1 MKRSNWMAHDV
12 FISHAH
18 KDKSIADAICEKLES
33 AQVRCWMAA
42 RDISASENCVE
53 TTRNAIRSSHVMV
66 LLLSENANAAPH
78 IERELAHAFYTGR
91 TIIPFRLANTVPRRD
106 FLFYLGSGRWFNA
119 SSRPAEHH
127 LEALTAS
134 VKSLV
139 PDRTVTSNAMLLQTR
154 ETRLNSLN
162 SRIGALQASHYRTLG
177 ILKWVTIAAFLSL
190 VVWLLCL
197 APRHAK
203 EGVDNNFGSTSSGPG
218 AYSDSLP
225 QARQDTSA
233 SKTMSTFTRFGLW
246 EPPNTGPTPLAQP
259 VPQDTLSTT
268 AAVQPAAATPSPQSD
283 VYQKAA
289 GEAERSATHHSASVK
304 SAQENPPRTITP
316 AKPAGLISSWESHG
330 HRLPPPGMP
339 PAPDRNITW
348 RRWQQLPAYEVRIR
362 TGDRYLGG
370 ENWAH
375 YLGFE
380 LAATSQKVIKV
391 SLIHLEGEMSA
402 DMELSP
408 AAPDGVVKIVNH
420 HMKAQKGAWGWTLQA
435 EPPNTGP
442 LPGPRDTPSTT
453 AAVQFP
459 SAPPSQQPE
468 VNQKAAAERLAI
480 HPSASVKPT
489 QEDATRITAP
499 GQPAELTSV
508 WKSHTP
514 PLPLPGMPPAPH
526 YHHQQYQDPD
536 RAITWHGWQQLQAY
550 EMRIRTGDHYLGGE
564 NWAHYLRFELAATS
578 QRVVKASL
586 IHLEGETAADIEVSP
601 SAREATAKI
610 VNHHMTARKGAWGW
624 TLQEIKQSGP

>member
-1 MKRSNWMAHDV
+1 
-12 FISHAH
+12 
-18 KDKSIADAICEKLES
+18 
-33 AQVRCWMAA
+33 
-42 RDISASENCVE
+42 
-53 TTRNAIRSSHVMV
+53 
-66 LLLSENANAAPH
+66 
-78 IERELAHAFYTGR
+78 
-91 TIIPFRLANTVPRRD
+91 
-106 FLFYLGSGRWFNA
+106 
-119 SSRPAEHH
+119 
-127 LEALTAS
+127 
-134 VKSLV
+134 
-139 PDRTVTSNAMLLQTR
+139 
-154 ETRLNSLN
+154 
-162 SRIGALQASHYRTLG
+162 
-177 ILKWVTIAAFLSL
+177 
-190 VVWLLCL
+190 
-197 APRHAK
+197 
-203 EGVDNNFGSTSSGPG
+203 
-218 AYSDSLP
+218 
-225 QARQDTSA
+225 
-233 SKTMSTFTRFGLW
+233 MSTFTRFGLW
-246 EPPNTGPTPLAQP
+246 EPPHTGPTPLAQP

-304 SAQENPPRTITP
+304 SAQENPPRTIAR

-330 HRLPPPGMP
+330 HRLPPSGMP
-339 PAPDRNITW
+339 PVPDNERQRYQAPDRNITW
-348 RRWQQLPAYEVRIR
+348 RSWQQLPAYEVRIR

-380 LAATSQKVIKV
+380 LAATSQKVTKV

-408 AAPDGVVKIVNH
+408 AARDGVVKIVNH
-420 HMKAQKGAWGWTLQA
+420 HMTARKGAWGWTLQA

-442 LPGPRDTPSTT
+442 PPVAPPGPRDTPSTT
-453 AAVQFP
+453 AAVQLA

-468 VNQKAAAERLAI
+468 VNQKAAAEAERLAI

-489 QEDATRITAP
+489 QEDATRMTAP

-514 PLPLPGMPPAPH
+514 PLPLPGT
-526 YHHQQYQDPD
+526 D

-578 QRVVKASL
+578 QSVVK
-586 IHLEGETAADIEVSP
+586 V
-601 SAREATAKI
+601 
-610 VNHHMTARKGAWGW
+610 
-624 TLQEIKQSGP
+624 